1 VSSPAGETGPS
12 PPDDWTYPVIVL
24 LLTIPLSAAVSDS
37 FPLAAVAEYIT
48 GANSF
53 GLGPYYVLA
62 QLAFTLFM
70 LFTFYKVGEGVDFP
84 GQFRR
89 FALFAFVG
97 AVIGDLPGFYVY
109 TSRMFFGGG
118 EAWGGGFGYVMSIGL
133 PEPSSLVDL
142 LTAAALASIIPLAGL
157 ALAVFRFQ
165 LRSPAGADGDP
176 GKSSGALW
184 SFAATLVLVVA
195 EFAASEYVYTL
206 VKAPIPLFPPYDV
219 SRQLIPGYLG
229 FLIYPVLLLVVFYLM
244 GRRLDLGS
252 WGAGKFG
259 GFALSVFVG
268 AVAGLLV
275 GDVLSTVIAGSS
287 VPGLFEG
294 YNLEVLGASL
304 PSDGVM
310 VVILAFAAASLGYF
324 SRKPY
329 AASVEGHGSTL
340 NQGGA

>member
-1 VSSPAGETGPS
+1 MSSPEGETDPS
-12 PPDDWTYPVIVL
+12 SPEDWTYPVIVL
-24 LLTIPLSAAVSDS
+24 LLTIPLSAVVSDS
-37 FPLAAVAEYIT
+37 FPLAAVASYIT

-53 GLGPYYVLA
+53 GLGSYYVLG
-62 QLAFTLFM
+62 QLAFTLLM
-70 LFTFYKVGEGVDFP
+70 LLTFYKVGEGVDFP

-133 PEPSSLVDL
+133 PEPNSLVDL
-142 LTAAALASIIPLAGL
+142 VTAAALASIIPLAGL

-165 LRSPAGADGDP
+165 LRSPAGAGGDP

-184 SFAATLVLVVA
+184 PFAAAFFVIAAV
-195 EFAASEYVYTL
+195 FPASELVYTF
-206 VKAPIPLFPPYDV
+206 VKTPIPPFPMHV
-219 SRQLIPGYLG
+219 VWRQLIPGYLG

-252 WGAGKFG
+252 WGAGRFG

-275 GDVLSTVIAGSS
+275 GDVLNATIAGTS
-287 VPGLFEG
+287 VSGLFEG
-294 YNLEVLGASL
+294 YNLEVLGTSL
-304 PSDGVM
+304 PYDGVM
-310 VVILAFAAASLGYF
+310 VVILVFAAASLGYF
-324 SRKPY
+324 ARKPY

-340 NQGGA
+340 NQSAA